1 MTIIECEY
9 TVMVYFF
16 FQNMV
21 FNSSLDSGLDQ
32 FKYHD
37 FVAFTSTF
45 YKDDV
50 EWRVRSEAFFEMIEN
65 AQKLGIH
72 VVVGDGGSGNDFR
85 ERVSTYSNVTLL
97 NSGKWWQN
105 SDLTMAGERR
115 FSGKKAMELF
125 PNVSYFLW
133 LEPEKAELMKM
144 ENIDAILSPLR
155 DETADIV
162 VPSRISKETLPAQQ
176 RAAENRANVR
186 ALDIVKN
193 SEMRNINDFK
203 KQWIWVWFDFNYR
216 VSVYH
221 DPYDWTKESYTE
233 WWLDTIIGKSYE
245 EAKWLDLW
253 FGPKAFTRKSMQEDF
268 LSYTWAKWDGIITSV
283 LAWKQRGKSVL
294 DVPVDFTYPR
304 AQTELESWEEAQKNQ
319 EKRRIQ
325 YRYIIKT
332 IRDMVRYT
340 SHPDSIMSSVW
351 KHIQSHNFDALI
363 RLTNSFPL
371 THGHQDSRRLIEE
384 YNGVN
389 FSVQRFTVFD
399 NKVWLGNH
407 YHRKWEQDLSE
418 VFMIEAGQGTLIL
431 KNLEEFWTPSS
442 EQEVMNIKKWDIIV
456 IPPYQAHTFFLEV
469 GSIMRW
475 FRPYPFDPDNMD
487 MNSYRLELPER

>member
-21 FNSSLDSGLDQ
+21 FNSSLDSGLEKSQYD
-32 FKYHD
+32 D

-72 VVVGDGGSGNDFR
+72 VVVGDGGSGNDFL

-133 LEPEKAELMKM
+133 LEPEKAELIK
-144 ENIDAILSPLR
+144 EKSINAILSPLR

-176 RAAENRANVR
+176 RAVENRANKRAVGIVR
-186 ALDIVKN
+186 DGNMNTNTKFKLDN
-193 SEMRNINDFK
+193 SKLMSGVWEEQYVDMRYSDNSHNPWD
-203 KQWIWVWFDFNYR
+203 
-216 VSVYH
+216 
-221 DPYDWTKESYTE
+221 ESFHAT
-233 WWLDTIIGKSYE
+233 
-245 EAKWLDLW
+245 LDLW
-253 FGPKAFTRKSMQEDF
+253 FGPKAFNRKSLVEDF
-268 LSYTWAKWDGIITSV
+268 LTYKWAKWDGIITSV
-283 LAWKQRGKSVL
+283 LAWEHRGKSVL
-294 DVPVDFTYPR
+294 DVPVDFSYPTG
-304 AQTELESWEEAQKNQ
+304 QTELESWEEAQKNQ

-363 RLTNSFPL
+363 RLTNSFSL
-371 THGHQDSRRLIEE
+371 THGHQDLRRLIEE

-418 VFMIEAGQGTLIL
+418 VFMIEVGQGTLIL
-431 KNLEEFWTPSS
+431 QNLEEFWTPSS

-456 IPPYQAHTFFLEV
+456 IPPLQAHTFFLEV